1 MDIRKRPLEL
11 DLGRGPGP
19 VRTAVCA
26 GLLAAYAIGAAAQ
39 TPAGYPAAP
48 GIVDVSNR
56 GWPREV
62 ETSAGRVRVEAP
74 PQRIV
79 ALSLGHDEMLLA
91 LIDRSRFAGVGR
103 FTADP
108 AYSNV
113 ADQVAGMATVQS
125 GVEAVLAMRPDLV
138 VASRYTTADLVDLIE
153 EAGVPVVRAELEN
166 SAAGNI
172 PNILLLGYLLGA
184 EDRALELVAE
194 IERRLALIAERT
206 PPPGDPSRPAVLAI
220 ARFAETTS
228 AAGAGSTEG
237 GIIEAAGG
245 VNAAARDGI
254 SGHRAVSAESI
265 AAMNPDV
272 ILITQP
278 ADSGGNRLR
287 GDLMADRALAAVAA
301 IVGERVIVADP
312 RHYTTLSHWNVR
324 GIEET
329 ARLLYPDRFRDVT
342 FSDFEPYA
350 AP

>member
-1 MDIRKRPLEL
+1 MDTWKKPL
-11 DLGRGPGP
+11 
-19 VRTAVCA
+19 RTAVRA
-26 GLLAAYAIGAAAQ
+26 GLLAACAIGAAAQ
-39 TPAGYPAAP
+39 TPVDYPAVP

-56 GWPREV
+56 GWPREI
-62 ETSAGRVRVEAP
+62 ETSEGRVRVDAP

-91 LIDRSRFAGVGR
+91 LVARSRFAGVGR

-108 AYSNV
+108 TYSNV

-125 GVEAVLAMRPDLV
+125 GVEAVLAMRPDVV

-153 EAGVPVVRAELEN
+153 EAGVPVVRSELES

-184 EDRALELVAE
+184 EDRALELVAD
-194 IERRLALIAERT
+194 IERRLALVAQRV
-206 PPPGDPSRPAVLAI
+206 PPPGDPSRPAVLSI
-220 ARFAETTS
+220 ARFAETIS
-228 AAGAGSTEG
+228 AAGGGSTEG

-254 SGHRAVSAESI
+254 SGHQAVSVESI

-278 ADSGGNRLR
+278 ADSGGTRLR
-287 GDLMADRALAAVAA
+287 DDLMADRAIAAVPA
-301 IVGERVIVADP
+301 IAGERVIVADP
-312 RHYTTLSHWNVR
+312 RYYTTLSHWNVR
-324 GIEET
+324 GIEVT
-329 ARLLYPDRFRDVT
+329 ARLLYPDRFHDVT
-342 FSDFEPYA
+342 FGDFEPYVE
-350 AP
+350 P

>member
-1 MDIRKRPLEL
+1 MDIVKRPLRL
-11 DLGRGPGP
+11 
-19 VRTAVCA
+19 AACA

-39 TPAGYPAAP
+39 TPGDYPAVP
-48 GIVDVSNR
+48 GIVDASNR

-62 ETSAGRVRVEAP
+62 ETSEGRVRLEAP
-74 PQRIV
+74 PQRIL

-91 LIDRSRFAGVGR
+91 LVAHGRFAGVGR

-108 AYSNV
+108 TYSNV
-113 ADQVAGMATVQS
+113 ADQVAGMAIVAS
-125 GVEAVLAMRPDLV
+125 GVEAVLAMRPDVV
-138 VASRYTTADLVDLIE
+138 VASRYTAADLVALIR
-153 EAGVPVVRAELEN
+153 EAGVPVVRSELES

-184 EDRALELVAE
+184 EERALALVAE
-194 IERRLALIAERT
+194 IERRLALVADRV
-206 PPPGDPSRPAVLAI
+206 PPPGDRSRPTVLSI

-228 AAGAGSTEG
+228 AAGGGSTEG

-254 SGHRAVSAESI
+254 SGHQAVSVESI

-278 ADSGGNRLR
+278 ADSGGKQLR
-287 GDLMADRALAAVAA
+287 DDLTGDRALAAVPA
-301 IVGERVIVADP
+301 IAGDRVIVADP
-312 RHYTTLSHWNVR
+312 RYYTTLSHWNVR

-329 ARLLYPDRFRDVT
+329 ARLLYPERFRDVT
-342 FSDFEPYA
+342 FSDFEPYG